1 MTPTDHDTVPSALVT
16 GASRGIG
23 LGIARRL
30 AGRGY
35 GLTITARGEDALA
48 EVAQTLRADGAPEV
62 LTVPGDLSDPDH
74 LSALVT
80 AHRDRF
86 AAMHGLIL
94 NAGVGT
100 AGAIEDYPERRF
112 TRSVEVNLRAPLTLI
127 QHALPLLRAGAAAA
141 PATGAKVVALSS
153 MAGVYPEAGL
163 AVYGATK
170 AALLSLIDT
179 LNAEEAAGGV
189 VATSLAP
196 AYVDTDMST
205 WVHDRIAPEEMIPV
219 DDIVELVDVLLRLS
233 PRSVVGR
240 MVVSRASGSAFHA

>member
-1 MTPTDHDTVPSALVT
+1 MSPGSAAPRSALIT

-30 AGRGY
+30 AERGY
-35 GLTITARGEDALA
+35 GLTITARSEDALA

-62 LTVPGDLSDPDH
+62 LTVAGDLSDPGH
-74 LSALVT
+74 PPALVA

-86 AAMHGLIL
+86 SVLHGLVL

-100 AGAIEDYPERRF
+100 AGRIEDYPDRRF
-112 TRSVEVNLRAPLTLI
+112 TRSVEVNLRAPMTLI
-127 QHALPLLRAGAAAA
+127 QQSLPLLRAGAAAA
-141 PATGAKVVALSS
+141 PATGAKVIALSS
-153 MAGVYPEAGL
+153 ITGVYPEAGL

-170 AALLSLIDT
+170 AALLPLIDT

-196 AYVDTDMST
+196 AYVDTDMSA
-205 WVHDRIAPEEMIPV
+205 WVHDRIGPEEMIPV
-219 DDIVELVDVLLRLS
+219 GDIVELVDTLLRLS

-240 MVVSRASGSAFHA
+240 MVVTRAAGSAFQA